1 MTTSQRRATII
12 DVAKRAGVSRQTV
25 TRAVNDMPGI
35 SPATRERVL
44 AAAREMNYRPS
55 RFGRGLVEQGPVT
68 LGLAVHDLS
77 NSYFAELGAA
87 FVRAGAPHG
96 WNVVLAE
103 TEQAR
108 RPETAASELAR
119 RVDALVGYHVVTD
132 QIRGGVGM
140 PVVQLDASRSAREES
155 GVVELDS
162 VQATRDL
169 ADHLR
174 AAGVRRPAVI
184 DLPEN
189 SPSRRARQLVEA
201 LRSIAANG
209 EVPVHPVPLRSGH
222 RELLEQILEPGPA
235 GGGPPLDALIAF
247 NDELAVRLLRELRTM
262 GIDVPG
268 RIKVVGVDGLEL
280 ASLVTPELTTL
291 ELDLE
296 AVARETVE
304 LVRGMLEGS
313 VPLRGPEAHRVV
325 PYRLRVG
332 EST

>member
-1 MTTSQRRATII
+1 MTASQRRATII
-12 DVAKRAGVSRQTV
+12 DVAQRAGVSRQTV
-25 TRAVNDMPGI
+25 TRAVNDMSGI
-35 SPATRERVL
+35 SPATRDKVL
-44 AAAREMNYRPS
+44 DAARELNYRPS

-68 LGLAVHDLS
+68 LGVAVHDLS

-108 RPETAASELAR
+108 HPEKAASELAR

-140 PVVQLDASRSAREES
+140 PVVQLDADSSATDES
-155 GVVELDS
+155 GAVELDS
-162 VQATRDL
+162 AGAVTDL
-169 ADHLR
+169 AGHLR
-174 AAGVRRPAVI
+174 SVGVRRPAVI

-201 LRSIAANG
+201 LAPVAANG
-209 EVPVHPVPLRSGH
+209 EVPVHQVPLRSGH
-222 RELLEQILEPGPA
+222 RQLLEQIVAAAPA
-235 GGGPPLDALIAF
+235 GGEPPLDALIAF
-247 NDELAVRLLRELRTM
+247 NDELAVRLLRELRALD
-262 GIDVPG
+262 ICVPE
-268 RIKVVGVDGLEL
+268 RIRVVGVDGLEL
-280 ASLVTPELTTL
+280 SSLVTPELTTL

-313 VPLRGPEAHRVV
+313 VPLRGPEARRVV
-325 PYRLRVG
+325 PYRLLVRQ
-332 EST
+332 ST

>member
-1 MTTSQRRATII
+1 
-12 DVAKRAGVSRQTV
+12 SRQTV

-140 PVVQLDASRSAREES
+140 PVVQLDASRSAMEE
-155 GVVELDS
+155 
-162 VQATRDL
+162 
-169 ADHLR
+169 
-174 AAGVRRPAVI
+174 AGVI

-189 SPSRRARQLVEA
+189 SLSRRARQLVEA

-235 GGGPPLDALIAF
+235 EGGPPLDALIAF

-262 GIDVPG
+262 GID
-268 RIKVVGVDGLEL
+268 
-280 ASLVTPELTTL
+280 
-291 ELDLE
+291 
-296 AVARETVE
+296 
-304 LVRGMLEGS
+304 
-313 VPLRGPEAHRVV
+313 
-325 PYRLRVG
+325 
-332 EST
+332 